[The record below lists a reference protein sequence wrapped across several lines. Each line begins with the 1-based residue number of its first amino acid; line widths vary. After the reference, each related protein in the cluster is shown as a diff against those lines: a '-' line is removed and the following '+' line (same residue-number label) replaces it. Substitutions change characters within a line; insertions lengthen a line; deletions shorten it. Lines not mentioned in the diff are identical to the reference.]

1 MAVTKTL
8 IEALPN
14 QSSSGVNDKLEPS
27 KPTEPFPDIKLGAGL
42 KQSDIPGNAFQIG
55 VSIPFPIFNRNQG
68 NIKSAESEFKQ
79 SQLELKAIESQLRAR
94 VFNQQTELKTL
105 ASEIAILEE
114 DIIPEA
120 QDAYTIIADGY
131 LNGRFT
137 YLDVVDSQKM
147 WFQSREQYVNAL
159 KDYHTNFFELGRITG
174 NTNHKNFRETI

>member
-1 MAVTKTL
+1 M
-8 IEALPN
+8 
-14 QSSSGVNDKLEPS
+14 
-27 KPTEPFPDIKLGAGL
+27 GL
-42 KQSDIPGNAFQIG
+42 
-55 VSIPFPIFNRNQG
+55 SIPIPIFNRNQG
-68 NIKSAESEFKQ
+68 NIKSAVSEFEQ
-79 SQLELKAIESQLRAR
+79 SLLELKAIESQLRAR

-159 KDYHTNFFELGRITG
+159 KDYHTNFYELDRITG
-174 NTNHKNFRETI
+174 ITNHSNFKETN